1 MEIIN
6 LVKKIFLFLI
16 FAVTLTCTVSF
27 AQEKVVAIVN
37 NDIVTQKDLDDF
49 INFTRVQMSA
59 DYRGRDLENKIRSMK
74 LNLLDRLI
82 EDRLILQEA
91 KRSLEEAR
99 KNKDIYTVSRLD
111 IDQNRIKG
119 RIEEIKKKYESDLQ
133 FQKSLK
139 QQGMVQADLETRI
152 REQLLMRNIIDIKV
166 KSKIIVNPAEI
177 TDFYEKNTAEFMTSE
192 QREFESLTTEDE
204 VIASHI
210 YNELKRGRS
219 FDEVA
224 QQYSLQVNKLTAGKG
239 ELLKE
244 VEDII
249 FGLNINGISKP
260 AKFENTFSIFRLT
273 KIISP
278 RKQSLSEAQDT
289 IYNYLYE
296 RRMQEELINWLDELK
311 KHSYIKIL
319 SD

>member
-1 MEIIN
+1 
-6 LVKKIFLFLI
+6 
-16 FAVTLTCTVSF
+16 
-27 AQEKVVAIVN
+27 
-37 NDIVTQKDLDDF
+37 
-49 INFTRVQMSA
+49 
-59 DYRGRDLENKIRSMK
+59 
-74 LNLLDRLI
+74 
-82 EDRLILQEA
+82 
-91 KRSLEEAR
+91 
-99 KNKDIYTVSRLD
+99 
-111 IDQNRIKG
+111 
-119 RIEEIKKKYESDLQ
+119 
-133 FQKSLK
+133 
-139 QQGMVQADLETRI
+139 
-152 REQLLMRNIIDIKV
+152 
-166 KSKIIVNPAEI
+166 
-177 TDFYEKNTAEFMTSE
+177 MTSE